1 MVKDLLR
8 LAEAN
13 QARAR
18 RLLKEVGVTAAWEA
32 IGADVSLVGSL
43 RSGLLMTHRDIDV
56 HLYTETLNPEES
68 FRALARICA
77 HPAVTG
83 MEFRNLA
90 ETGECCFEF
99 HLSVRDERGDLW
111 RLDMIQIRRGSRYD
125 GYFEQVADR
134 IREVLTPE
142 WRRTILMLKCAAP
155 EAAGIM
161 GLEYCRAVIEGGVRS
176 WPEFI
181 AWRAMNPVSGILAW
195 RP

>member
-1 MVKDLLR
+1 MEELLR
-8 LAEAN
+8 LAELRK
-13 QARAR
+13 ARAR

-111 RLDMIQIRRGSRYD
+111 RVDMIQIRRGSKYD
-125 GYFEQVADR
+125 GFFETVADR
-134 IREVLTPE
+134 ILAALTPE
-142 WRRTILMLKCAAP
+142 TKRTILMLKCAAP
-155 EAAGIM
+155 QSARIM
-161 GLEYCRAVIEGGVRS
+161 GIEYCRAVMEGGVRS

-181 AWRAMNPVSGILAW
+181 AWRAMNPVSGILTW

>member
-77 HPAVTG
+77 H
-83 MEFRNLA
+83 
-90 ETGECCFEF
+90 
-99 HLSVRDERGDLW
+99 
-111 RLDMIQIRRGSRYD
+111 RR
-125 GYFEQVADR
+125 
-134 IREVLTPE
+134 
-142 WRRTILMLKCAAP
+142 
-155 EAAGIM
+155 
-161 GLEYCRAVIEGGVRS
+161 
-176 WPEFI
+176 
-181 AWRAMNPVSGILAW
+181 
-195 RP
+195 